1 MQERTFETAAS
12 TKNKHSPH
20 KSLKMLTKISSYD
33 RLIDV
38 RRSRCSSVFVCASV
52 CVCVLCVT
60 HAGARAAWQARPPFG
75 WLASRREH
83 GRGRKWSLAAG
94 SRKD

>member
-1 MQERTFETAAS
+1 MKSRKTGMGGGDVPICPVQMTERSIRVWES
-12 TKNKHSPH
+12 H
-20 KSLKMLTKISSYD
+20 
-33 RLIDV
+33 R
-38 RRSRCSSVFVCASV
+38 SSVCFASV
-52 CVCVLCVT
+52 CVCVFMT
-60 HAGARAAWQARPPFG
+60 HAGAQAAWQARPPFG

>member
-1 MQERTFETAAS
+1 MKSQEWDGRGGCAHLSCSDDRAIDTCVGE
-12 TKNKHSPH
+12 SPV
-20 KSLKMLTKISSYD
+20 I
-33 RLIDV
+33 R
-38 RRSRCSSVFVCASV
+38 VFCECV
-52 CVCVLCVT
+52 CVCVFMT
-60 HAGARAAWQARPPFG
+60 HAGAQAAWQARPPFG